1 MINVIRF
8 QNKISSVLI
17 LLYISFSPL
26 FLFSNNGS
34 STISISHLG
43 DNKSMINQYIT
54 NNFLILPVQESSQE
68 ARINIISDNDIVKTI
83 NVRLAVDSVDYYVP
97 VDLTNFKD
105 KKLAISILNVVDSAI
120 CWNKMSFANTFDTN
134 NYEKYRPSY
143 HFTPLYGWMNDP
155 NGMFYKDGIYHLFYQ
170 YNPFG
175 SMWGNMNWGHATS
188 TDLVTWK
195 HLPVAIEPDGLGMIF
210 SGSCVVDTDNTAGF
224 GENAIVAFYTS
235 AAESQV
241 QSMAYS
247 LDNGNSFIKYSGN
260 PILTSSARDF
270 RDPKVIWH
278 SSSKKWIM
286 VLAAGQEM
294 QFYSSPNLKDWS
306 YQSSFGKNQ
315 GAHGGVWECPDLF
328 ELNIEGSDISKWVLL
343 CNINPG
349 GPFGGSATQYFI
361 GTFDGK
367 NFTNDSPSVTKWMD
381 YGKDHYA
388 TVTWSDAPNNR
399 RTEIAWMSNWQYA
412 NNVPTKQYRSA
423 NSVARDLSLFRV
435 NGDTYLKSEPVKELI
450 KLREK
455 HVKPK
460 SFKVNNTH
468 TISNIFKD
476 SCGAYEIEMSI
487 INKNAK
493 IISFSL
499 FNNSNEKVEFIY
511 NISNNTFSVD
521 RTKSGIVNFSSD
533 FPAITVSPIFE
544 NGTLNLRIFVDNSS
558 IEVFGNGG
566 EFVLTNLIY
575 PTTPY
580 NNLQFSAD
588 SGSYS
593 VKNLA
598 IYKINN

>member
-8 QNKISSVLI
+8 QNKISNILI
-17 LLYISFSPL
+17 LLYISISPL
-26 FLFSNNGS
+26 LLLSNNES
-34 STISISHLG
+34 ATISFSHLG
-43 DNKSMINQYIT
+43 DNKSMINQHI
-54 NNFLILPVQESSQE
+54 NHNFLILPIQESSQE
-68 ARINIISDNDIVKTI
+68 VRINIILDNDIVKTL
-83 NVRLAVDSVDYYVP
+83 NARLAVDSVDYYVP
-97 VDLTNFKD
+97 IDLANFKD
-105 KKLAISILNVVDSAI
+105 QKLSISILNVNDSAI
-120 CWNKMSFANTFDTN
+120 CWNKMNFADTFSTN

-155 NGMFYKDGIYHLFYQ
+155 NGMVYKDGIYHLFYQ

-195 HLPVAIEPDGLGMIF
+195 HFPVAIEPDGLGMIF
-210 SGSCVVDTDNTAGF
+210 SGSCVVDTDNSAGF
-224 GENAIVAFYTS
+224 GKNAIVAFYTS

-247 LDNGNSFIKYSGN
+247 LDGGNSFIKYSEN
-260 PILTSSARDF
+260 PILTSSSRDF

-278 SSSKKWIM
+278 KSSKKWIM

-306 YQSSFGKNQ
+306 YESSFGKNQ

-328 ELNIEGSDISKWVLL
+328 ELNIEGSNISKWVLL

-367 NFTNDSPSVTKWMD
+367 NFTNDSPSITKLMD

-399 RTEIAWMSNWQYA
+399 RTAIAWMSNWQYA

-423 NSVARDLSLFRV
+423 NSVARDLSLFSV
-435 NGDTYLKSEPVKELI
+435 NGEVYLKSEPVKELI
-450 KLREK
+450 KVREN
-455 HVKPK
+455 HVKQK
-460 SFKVNNTH
+460 SFKVNSTH
-468 TISNIFKD
+468 TISNLLKNN
-476 SCGAYEIEMSI
+476 SGAYEIEMSI
-487 INKNAK
+487 INNNAK

-499 FNNSNEKVEFIY
+499 FNNSNEKVDFIY

-533 FPAITVSPIFE
+533 FPAITVSPIYE

-566 EFVLTNLIY
+566 KFVLTNLIY

-580 NNLQFSAD
+580 NNLQFSTD
-588 SGSYS
+588 GGSYS
-593 VKNLA
+593 VKNFV